1 MKKGLFLIITFLFVI
16 ILTLSGSSNFLSSL
30 AIWDTCKDGTLNNKC
45 SQEKPFFCSQGSLI
59 KECNT
64 CGCAAGFNCNTFT
77 NECELSDYCEQSNG
91 ICQAECSP
99 GSIELISL
107 TESCNAG
114 ENINKLIQLEGSSL
128 TLDLKLT
135 NLKEAPIKDITAM
148 AYIPFI
154 AQDGLFLEIMEP
166 YAVFQKDLILK
177 LPQNLDKSK
186 PYKLYFSLSYQDK
199 STIEEFNINF
209 QGDKFEYTIKNVDF
223 ILDETKFEIS
233 QDLDYDLK
241 IINRKCC
248 IPVNINTNSESFLGY
263 CEGKL
268 DYNKCSPEKPLFCD
282 NGLLTEN
289 CLKCGCPTGF
299 TCNQKNKCESVIIN
313 LEVDKFFDKTRVDPI
328 EATILKPV
336 AFIFARGARSPI
348 EAEVINIQKDHE
360 KINIETRDVNLQIS
374 QQPDQPPKIDAQIQ
388 SY

>member
-135 NLKEAPIKDITAM
+135 NLKALVIVCNDSACPINRYPFGLRLSYRLAIICFFALSSKYIRTFLQNITSNPL
-148 AYIPFI
+148 I
-154 AQDGLFLEIMEP
+154 
-166 YAVFQKDLILK
+166 VLILTW
-177 LPQNLDKSK
+177 S
-186 PYKLYFSLSYQDK
+186 
-199 STIEEFNINF
+199 
-209 QGDKFEYTIKNVDF
+209 
-223 ILDETKFEIS
+223 
-233 QDLDYDLK
+233 
-241 IINRKCC
+241 
-248 IPVNINTNSESFLGY
+248 
-263 CEGKL
+263 
-268 DYNKCSPEKPLFCD
+268 
-282 NGLLTEN
+282 
-289 CLKCGCPTGF
+289 
-299 TCNQKNKCESVIIN
+299 
-313 LEVDKFFDKTRVDPI
+313 
-328 EATILKPV
+328 
-336 AFIFARGARSPI
+336 
-348 EAEVINIQKDHE
+348 
-360 KINIETRDVNLQIS
+360 
-374 QQPDQPPKIDAQIQ
+374 
-388 SY
+388 